1 MDNQFDV
8 SSRIIEIMMRFNKE
22 ELTYMAVA
30 IAIATEV
37 EQYAN
42 FKAERMY
49 SEQEV
54 INLLETQR
62 GNSYVAVLTATK
74 NDELASIALNAPEPG
89 GIKQFKKK

>member
-8 SSRIIEIMMRFNKE
+8 SSRIIEIMRRFNKE

-42 FKAERMY
+42 FKVE
-49 SEQEV
+49 
-54 INLLETQR
+54 
-62 GNSYVAVLTATK
+62 
-74 NDELASIALNAPEPG
+74 
-89 GIKQFKKK
+89 QFKANQNEVRDANEKA

>member
-22 ELTYMAVA
+22 ELTYMAAA

-42 FKAERMY
+42 FKV
-49 SEQEV
+49 EQFIQEQHEV
-54 INLLETQR
+54 GNINEK
-62 GNSYVAVLTATK
+62 A
-74 NDELASIALNAPEPG
+74 
-89 GIKQFKKK
+89 